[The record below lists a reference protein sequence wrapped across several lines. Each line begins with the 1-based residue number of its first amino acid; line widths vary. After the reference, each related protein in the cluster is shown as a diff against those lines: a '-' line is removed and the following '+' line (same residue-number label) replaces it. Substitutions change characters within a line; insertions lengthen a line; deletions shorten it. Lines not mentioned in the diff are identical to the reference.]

1 MGHTSEFLLAFT
13 SELQKQIFIETLLK
27 WANKKQNNF
36 NVYNVAF
43 KKKIKKTPGD
53 MIHYY
58 TPVCQKS

>member
-43 KKKIKKTPGD
+43 KKKSRKHLEI
-53 MIHYY
+53 
-58 TPVCQKS
+58 